1 MSVRLGA
8 ILTDANARLGDGKQ
22 GRAGGSKD
30 ALVDLVLLERTLL
43 DPPRQAAMTRWIAQ
57 ARRRFARA
65 QLVAY
70 AWHLVSHGVSD
81 PIHRRTTRRLP
92 GAPQAFGELQGT
104 PEVEQAWG
112 VARTCVE
119 ATGERAVVV
128 RTPVGVSP
136 GALGRTRVREFVARR
151 KGEGIAVIWEPEGL
165 WSPAEAA
172 AHARAIGAH
181 ALVPAFEGG
190 RPIRAAH
197 DPDVLVA
204 DDAWLR
210 VDGVGPRA
218 RIDAEQIDAIAQHL
232 ERAPDATIVLA
243 GPRAFANLR
252 ELAAALARD

>member
-1 MSVRLGA
+1 MGVRLGA

-22 GRAGGSKD
+22 GRASSSRD

-43 DPPRQAAMTRWIAQ
+43 DPPRLAAMTRWVAQ
-57 ARRRFARA
+57 VRRRFARA
-65 QLVAY
+65 ELVAY

-92 GAPQAFGELQGT
+92 GAPQAFGELQAT
-104 PEVEQAWG
+104 PEAEQAWS
-112 VARTCVE
+112 VTRACIE
-119 ATGERAVVV
+119 ALGDPRVVV
-128 RTPVGVSP
+128 RTPPAVSP

-151 KGEGIAVIWEPEGL
+151 RSEGIEVIWEPEGL
-165 WSPAEAA
+165 WSPAEAV
-172 AHARAIGAH
+172 AHARAIGAR

-190 RPIRAAH
+190 RAIRATH
-197 DPDVLVA
+197 DPEVLVA
-204 DDAWLR
+204 QDAWLR
-210 VDGVGPRA
+210 VDGVGPRS
-218 RIDAEQIDAIAQHL
+218 RIDADQIDAIAQHL